1 MPTLNDEK
9 ATLLDLCA
17 HPQIDELPMV
27 ELLVKTIGANQTM
40 SNSHEPLLATI
51 IRNFA
56 KYSISDTTML
66 PLYIEIFLRHSFD
79 MHRYGTVCLQALSE
93 SIQDE
98 QLLEAAQ
105 LFLEQPFPMPLATYQ
120 ALIDSVNFKIAYH
133 DFQSKN
139 HYLANLYFAY
149 QKMLSN
155 HFSPKAIR
163 YPDITPYT
171 CAYEQK
177 INSIM
182 INPAEYP
189 RKHLYLFLT
198 NGILIIQNH
207 PNLYMCS
214 AIEIL
219 PTSKSAF
226 SLTPLAPLSSLVRDK
241 TIQSIAFSTA
251 TFYPLITIKLNYYFL
266 QISHNTESD
275 TLEISFNNQLYL

>member
-9 ATLLDLCA
+9 ATLLNLCA
-17 HPQIDELPMV
+17 HPQINELPMV
-27 ELLVKTIGANQTM
+27 ELLIKTIGANQTM
-40 SNSHEPLLATI
+40 PHSHEPLLATI

-56 KYSISDTTML
+56 KYSINDTTML
-66 PLYIEIFLRHSFD
+66 PLYIETFLRHNFD

-98 QLLEAAQ
+98 KLLEAAH
-105 LFLEQPFPMPLATYQ
+105 LFLEQPFPMPFATYQ

-149 QKMLSN
+149 QKILIN
-155 HFSPKAIR
+155 HFSPASIN
-163 YPDITPYT
+163 YPDITHYT

-182 INPAEYP
+182 INPTEYP

-219 PTSKSAF
+219 PTSKSVF
-226 SLTPLAPLSSLVRDK
+226 SLTPLSPLSPLVLAK
-241 TIQSIAFSTA
+241 TIQSIAFSTNA
-251 TFYPLITIKLNYYFL
+251 FYPFVTIKLDDDFL
-266 QISHNTESD
+266 QIFHNTEND
-275 TLEISFNNQLYL
+275 ALEISFHNQPHF

>member
-1 MPTLNDEK
+1 MPTSNDEK
-9 ATLLDLCA
+9 ATLLDLCV
-17 HPQIDELPMV
+17 HPQIDELPTV
-27 ELLVKTIGANQTM
+27 ELLIKTIGANQAM
-40 SNSHEPLLATI
+40 PHSPEPLLATI

-56 KYSISDTTML
+56 KYSISDTAML
-66 PLYIEIFLRHSFD
+66 PLYIETFLRHNFD
-79 MHRYGTVCLQALSE
+79 MHRYGAVCLQALGE
-93 SIQDE
+93 SVQDE
-98 QLLEAAQ
+98 QLLEAAH
-105 LFLEQPFPMPLATYQ
+105 LFLAQSFQMPLATYQ
-120 ALIDSVNFKIAYH
+120 ALIDSVNFKSAYH

-163 YPDITPYT
+163 YPDIAPYT

-177 INSIM
+177 INYIM
-182 INPAEYP
+182 INPAEFP

-219 PTSKSAF
+219 PTSKSTF
-226 SLTPLAPLSSLVRDK
+226 SLTPLASLSPLVHDK

-251 TFYPLITIKLNYYFL
+251 TFHPPVTIKLNYDFL
-266 QISHNTESD
+266 QISHNTEND
-275 TLEISFNNQLYL
+275 ALEISFNAKLCL